1 MSNKSSNVVISAEIS
16 TLESEGKAL
25 SQEWKKI
32 CKADTKRFNASTKAD
47 GFDTRLGKLMLALKQ
62 EGGQRITSARLKDC
76 NIHTIA
82 KQRRSEALWF
92 VENEDAARAFMKTS
106 KKGFTSLSALQ
117 KAFNQSAKADEPKQP
132 KADATPVEP
141 EVDAKSDDGLNE
153 PKVQSASDIAME
165 ALIQCDTNG
174 ISVQEFLAALKEQII
189 MEERV
194 AA

>member
-1 MSNKSSNVVISAEIS
+1 MAK
-16 TLESEGKAL
+16 
-25 SQEWKKI
+25 EWKSI
-32 CKADTKRFNASTKAD
+32 CKADNKRFTSSTKAE

-62 EGGQRITSARLKDC
+62 EGGQRISSQRLKDC
-76 NIHTIA
+76 NIHGIA

-92 VENEDAARAFMKTS
+92 IENEDAARAFMKTS

-117 KAFNQSAKADEPKQP
+117 KAFNESAKADKPKQP
-132 KADATPVEP
+132 KADKPPVEP
-141 EVDAKSDDGLNE
+141 KGSDDDNKSDVGLDE

-165 ALIQCDTNG
+165 ALLQCDTNG
-174 ISVQEFLAALKEQII
+174 ISVQDFLAALKEQII